1 MQKCLCKKVIYL
13 KKATLIISIRHRVYC
28 FVTINAIDQVVLVYT
43 VGTHVKINAGSLRRT
58 FGEGQ
63 EVATSKEET
72 AWKGT

>member
-43 VGTHVKINAGSLRRT
+43 VGTRENKR
-58 FGEGQ
+58 
-63 EVATSKEET
+63 
-72 AWKGT
+72 WKSTKDLW